1 MIRYCVVLRR
11 FSARGIEHAEIIRQV
26 RGGST
31 AYEAIL
37 AALEVHKG
45 WIAAGVEV
53 CALTGQAR
61 IIATKSKG
69 VDTEHVMCELDD

>member
-53 CALTGQAR
+53 CALTGHAR
-61 IIATKSKG
+61 IATKSKG
-69 VDTEHVMCELDD
+69 VGTGHVMCELDD